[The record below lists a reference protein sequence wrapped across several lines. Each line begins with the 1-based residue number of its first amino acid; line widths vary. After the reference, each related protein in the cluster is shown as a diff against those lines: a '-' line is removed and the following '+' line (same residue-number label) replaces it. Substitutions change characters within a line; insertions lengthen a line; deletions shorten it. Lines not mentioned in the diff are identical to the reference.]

1 MTNQEHSTSNGTQT
15 VQELHLLAS
24 LLGEPTEESLPLL
37 EEIAPQLPWLSDAA
51 LEQLRETPLEEWQAE
66 HTRLFISGRPH
77 TECVPFESVWREGQ
91 MIGESAMALKRLY
104 DAFGF
109 TPDAELPADFLGS
122 ELECLAFALTHH
134 ADKEETL
141 VELLEHLHGWIPK
154 FAKAVR
160 IHAELELYRDWAKR
174 LEALFA

>member
-1 MTNQEHSTSNGTQT
+1 MSKADQNRSNETQT

-37 EEIAPQLPWLSDAA
+37 EEVAPQLPWLSDAA
-51 LEQLRETPLEEWQAE
+51 LAQLRDTPLEAWQAE
-66 HTRLFISGRPH
+66 HTRLFINGHPH

-104 DAFGF
+104 EAFGF

-122 ELECLAFALTHH
+122 ELECLAFALTYHP
-134 ADKEETL
+134 DKEETL
-141 VELLEHLHGWIPK
+141 VELLEHLHGWIPR
-154 FAKAVR
+154 FATAVR
-160 IHAELELYRDWAKR
+160 IHADLELYRDWAKR